1 MQMKQQIINL
11 PFLKATI
18 IIVAAILLNSNL
30 QAQCKTFHLSDK
42 GDTLNCVDYKGKKQ
56 GKWIVKQ
63 AALRG
68 NPGFEEEGEY
78 KNDLKEGIW
87 RRFTEQGD
95 VDAVETYRWGLLDGK
110 CLYYSLQ
117 GLERQESWRAIDP
130 DKLYDTIEVPDL
142 YNMEIT
148 HQVVVKNEGQSMK
161 HGKWIWYDSGTGFE
175 TRKEDYFR
183 DSAVNS
189 LAMFGL
195 KKGDPKDPSDTS
207 HTAKKVEKPAVVQQ
221 WEKKNAGKKKVAVRD
236 GSAGY

>member
-1 MQMKQQIINL
+1 MKQQIINI
-11 PFLKATI
+11 PFLKLTI
-18 IIVAAILLNSNL
+18 IAVSAILLNSSVS
-30 QAQCKTFHLSDK
+30 AQCKTFKLSDK
-42 GDTLNCVDYKGKKQ
+42 GDTLNCVDYKGLKQ
-56 GKWIVKQ
+56 GKWIIKEP
-63 AALRG
+63 ALRG
-68 NPGFEEEGEY
+68 NPGYEEEGEFL
-78 KNDLKEGIW
+78 NDKKEGIW

-95 VDAVETYRWGLLDGK
+95 IDAVETYRWGLLDGK

-117 GLERQESWRAIDP
+117 GLERQEMWRAIDP
-130 DKLYDTIEVPDL
+130 AKLYDTLEVPDL
-142 YNMEIT
+142 YNIEVT

-161 HGKWIWYDSGTGFE
+161 HGRWIWYDAATGFE
-175 TRKEDYFR
+175 SRKEDYIR